1 MNAAVIIAAVAI
13 VAIVALVF
21 LALWSA
27 CALSGQV
34 DERMG
39 E

>member
-27 CALSGQV
+27 CVIAARND
-34 DERMG
+34 DEK
-39 E
+39 

>member
-27 CALSGQV
+27 CVIAARN
-34 DERMG
+34 DED
-39 E
+39 